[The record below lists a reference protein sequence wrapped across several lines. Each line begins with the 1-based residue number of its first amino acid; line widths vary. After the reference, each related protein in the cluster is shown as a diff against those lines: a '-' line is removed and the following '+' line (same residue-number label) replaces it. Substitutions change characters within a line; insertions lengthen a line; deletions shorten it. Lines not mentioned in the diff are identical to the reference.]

1 MKLPLTQTYN
11 PKNIQGLPVEILNV
25 KRDAKF
31 ASGFGVLTQ
40 LNGFE
45 EPVWLTINW
54 VIPVEQSAQ
63 QSVQATAATPRK
75 TGTKIKSK
83 VARKSRRA

>member
-11 PKNIQGLPVEILNV
+11 QRNIQGLPVEILNM

-31 ASGFGVLTQ
+31 SSGIGVLAQ
-40 LNGFE
+40 LNGFD
-45 EPVWLTINW
+45 EPVWLTIDW
-54 VIPVEQSAQ
+54 VLPIEQSAQ
-63 QSVQATAATPRK
+63 QSVQPTAATPRK
-75 TGTKIKSK
+75 TGKKSTGK

>member
-1 MKLPLTQTYN
+1 VKLPLTQTYN
-11 PKNIQGLPVEILNV
+11 PKNIQGSPVEILNI

-31 ASGFGVLTQ
+31 SSGFGVLAQ

-45 EPVWLTINW
+45 EPVWLTIDW
-54 VIPVEQSAQ
+54 VISAEQSAQ

-75 TGTKIKSK
+75 TGAKSKSK